1 MTSHTRPDPHPHPA
15 PHAGHPADRHAG
27 PHPGHGHGHDI
38 DWEAM
43 AVHLEREAEL
53 HTPALERAA
62 AWVRDLPRD
71 GHGPAGVT
79 RILDVGSGP
88 GVITCLLA
96 RAFPRAEVV
105 AVDGEPAL
113 LRRAEARAA
122 ADGLDERVRVHH
134 TNLPDGLAEVGVAD
148 LLWAGK
154 TVHHFGDQQA
164 ALTRLAGTLRPGGV
178 LAIVEGG
185 LPPRFLPRDIGLGH
199 PGLQARMDVAYEAVF
214 ADMRASLPG
223 SVSTVEDWPAM
234 FAHAGLAP
242 AGTRSFLIDLPAPL
256 DPRVREHLHATLS
269 RNRERFA
276 DHLTPED
283 LRTLDALLDD
293 GPAGIRTR
301 PDAFYLTV
309 VTVHTARALP

>member
-1 MTSHTRPDPHPHPA
+1 MTSHTRPEPHPPAA
-15 PHAGHPADRHAG
+15 PHTGHPTGHQAG
-27 PHPGHGHGHDI
+27 PRHGHDI

-43 AVHLEREAEL
+43 AVLLEHEAEL

-62 AWVRDLPRD
+62 AWVRDLPRN

-105 AVDGEPAL
+105 AVDGAEAL

-122 ADGLDERVRVHH
+122 ADGLDGRVRVHH
-134 TNLPDGLAEVGVAD
+134 ADLPDGFAEVGVAD
-148 LLWAGK
+148 LVWAGR
-154 TVHHFGDQQA
+154 TVHHLGDQQA

-185 LPPRFLPRDIGLGH
+185 LPPRFLPRDIGLGR
-199 PGLQARMDVAYEAVF
+199 PGLQARLDVAYEAAF
-214 ADMRASLPG
+214 ADMRAALPG

-234 FAHAGLAP
+234 FARAGLTP
-242 AGTRSFLIDLPAPL
+242 TGSRSFLTDLSAPL
-256 DPRVREHLHATLS
+256 DPWIREHLHSTLS
-269 RNRERFA
+269 RSRERFA

-293 GPAGIRTR
+293 GPAGVRAR
-301 PDAFYLTV
+301 PDAFYLTAT
-309 VTVHTARALP
+309 TVHTARALP